1 MLLMDSYFYDM
12 KKGILF
18 FVLNL
23 CVLPLAFS
31 QTDEL
36 NELTVDR
43 PGIAESPFTVAPGM
57 YQFETGFDY
66 YSRSAGNLYYLPV
79 MLFRTGLSKG
89 AELRIT
95 ARQLVDKTDN
105 NSLSGIAP
113 LNIGVKV
120 HIIEESGWIPE
131 TDILTNLVIPT
142 GNTSANSGFL
152 GHEIL
157 LLFQHDLTPK
167 TAINYNVGY
176 LWSGFLQREIFT
188 GSFCFNYLRTDRSG
202 VFIEYYMFA
211 STWPGEQ
218 GIDGGVTYLLKPK
231 LQLDIS
237 AGYSKLDNQDNFFI
251 SSGFSIRLESK
262 KRRLTMRSSIQSPQQ
277 QSTIYKY

>member
-1 MLLMDSYFYDM
+1 M
-12 KKGILF
+12 KKWILF
-18 FVLNL
+18 FVLS
-23 CVLPLAFS
+23 VFVVSPAFS
-31 QTDEL
+31 QSDQL

-57 YQFETGFDY
+57 FQFETGFDY
-66 YSRSAGNLYYLPV
+66 YSRSTGKLYYLPV
-79 MLFRTGLSKG
+79 MLFRTGLSKS

-95 ARQLVDKTDN
+95 ARHVADRGDN

-120 HIIEESGWIPE
+120 HIIEENGWIPE

-142 GNTSANSGFL
+142 GNTSANSGYL

-188 GSFCFNYLRTDRSG
+188 GSFCFNYLRTERSG
-202 VFIEYYMFA
+202 LFIEYYMFA

-218 GIDGGVTYLLKPK
+218 GVDGGMTYLLMPK

-237 AGYSKLDNQDNFFI
+237 AGYSRLDNKDNFFI

-262 KRRLTMRSSIQSPQQ
+262 KRRLNMRSSIQSHQRKA
-277 QSTIYKY
+277 TI

>member
-1 MLLMDSYFYDM
+1 M
-12 KKGILF
+12 KKIIVFLVF
-18 FVLNL
+18 SLLVIR
-23 CVLPLAFS
+23 LAYS
-31 QTDEL
+31 QSDEL

-57 YQFETGFDY
+57 FQFETGFDY

-79 MLFRTGLSKG
+79 MLFRTGLSKS

-95 ARQLVDKTDN
+95 ARQIMDRTDN
-105 NSLSGIAP
+105 NSFNGIAP

-157 LLFQHDLTPK
+157 LLFQHDLTTK
-167 TAINYNVGY
+167 IAINYNMGY

-188 GSFCFNYLRTDRSG
+188 GSFCFNYLRTERSG
-202 VFIEYYMFA
+202 LFIEYYILA

-218 GIDGGVTYLLKPK
+218 GIDGGMTYLVKPR

-237 AGYSKLDNQDNFFI
+237 AGISRLDNQDNFFI
-251 SSGFSIRLESK
+251 SSGFSIRLESQ
-262 KRRLTMRSSIQSPQQ
+262 KRKNSIHP
-277 QSTIYKY
+277 

>member
-1 MLLMDSYFYDM
+1 MIRLVYAQS
-12 KKGILF
+12 
-18 FVLNL
+18 
-23 CVLPLAFS
+23 
-31 QTDEL
+31 DEL

-57 YQFETGFDY
+57 FQFETGFDY

-79 MLFRTGLSKG
+79 MLFRTGLSKS

-95 ARQLVDKTDN
+95 TRHIADKTDT

-113 LNIGVKV
+113 LNVGVKV
-120 HIIEESGWIPE
+120 HIIEENGWIPE
-131 TDILTNLVIPT
+131 TDILTNLVIPI

-167 TAINYNVGY
+167 TAINYNLGY
-176 LWSGFLQREIFT
+176 LWSGFLQRKIFT
-188 GSFCFNYLRTDRSG
+188 ASFCFNYLRTERSG
-202 VFIEYYMFA
+202 LFIEYYMFA

-218 GIDGGVTYLLKPK
+218 GIDGGMTYRLRPK

-237 AGYSKLDNQDNFFI
+237 AGYSRLDNKDNFFI

-262 KRRLTMRSSIQSPQQ
+262 KRRLSIRSSTQPTQPRLL
-277 QSTIYKY
+277 

>member
-1 MLLMDSYFYDM
+1 M

-23 CVLPLAFS
+23 CILPLVFS
-31 QTDEL
+31 QTEEL

-57 YQFETGFDY
+57 FQFETGFDY
-66 YSRSAGNLYYLPV
+66 YSRNAGNLYYLPV
-79 MLFRTGLSKG
+79 MLFRTGLSKS

-188 GSFCFNYLRTDRSG
+188 GSFCFNYLRTERSG

-218 GIDGGVTYLLKPK
+218 GIDGGMTYLLKPK

-262 KRRLTMRSSIQSPQQ
+262 KRRLTMRSSIQSPQR
-277 QSTIYKY
+277 QSTISKY